1 MKEKVEGLIMDIDE
15 KAWAIFSAKL
25 PSAEAMDVLRE
36 LVRYTSQQLVSRIE
50 EVGISDASIS
60 FFSKGREF
68 LTFNITRKGVR
79 VYFHPPAGVLFGK
92 DEAFSVEKT
101 SNWESSFQ
109 KSSGMYRAMT
119 AWVSKKEHLSG
130 IKTLIDR
137 IPITI

>member
-1 MKEKVEGLIMDIDE
+1 MDIDE
-15 KAWAIFSAKL
+15 KAWASFSAKL
-25 PSAEAMDVLRE
+25 SSAEAMDVLRE

-50 EVGISDASIS
+50 EVGTSDAGIS

-68 LTFNITRKGVR
+68 LTFNVTRKGLR
-79 VYFHPPAGVLFGK
+79 VYFHPPAGGLFGK

-101 SNWESSFQ
+101 SNWERSFQ

-119 AWVSKKEHLSG
+119 AWVSKKEHLPG